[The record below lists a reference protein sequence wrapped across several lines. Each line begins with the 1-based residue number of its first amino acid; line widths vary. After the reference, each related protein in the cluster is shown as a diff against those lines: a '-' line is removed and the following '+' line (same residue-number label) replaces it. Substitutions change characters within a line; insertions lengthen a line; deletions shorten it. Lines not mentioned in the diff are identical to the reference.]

1 MKDLPSQEDLM
12 YAKAFKT
19 EDEWNARNIFKYF
32 YDSYSMGHT
41 AIIWKIIREW
51 GKSIFEFEKVEFP
64 RTEVSKDTT
73 IRGQR
78 NLNDTPLLKIMFPL
92 HIQKVIVTSLIWNC
106 HSGGE

>member
-1 MKDLPSQEDLM
+1 MPKLSKL
-12 YAKAFKT
+12 KT
-19 EDEWNARNIFKYF
+19 NGMLGIYSNIF
-32 YDSYSMGHT
+32 MTHT
-41 AIIWKIIREW
+41 AIIWKIIRDW
-51 GKSIFEFEKVEFP
+51 GKRIFEFEKVEFP

-78 NLNDTPLLKIMFPL
+78 NLNDTPLLKIIFPL